1 MFPLVMKAQ
10 LVPRSQA
17 AVWLKLEVK
26 LPEIRNKPVWSVKLL
41 TVSGDLPQ
49 RPAPACAV
57 EHNGVDIAF
66 LRNAARNINSTVST
80 VQAQGK
86 RQMPRPTGFIL

>member
-10 LVPRSQA
+10 LVPKSQA
-17 AVWLKLEVK
+17 AGWLKLEVK
-26 LPEIRNKPVWSVKLL
+26 LPEIRNKPVWSMKL

-57 EHNGVDIAF
+57 KHNGVDIAF
-66 LRNAARNINSTVST
+66 LRNAARNITSTVST

-86 RQMPRPTGFIL
+86 RQMPHPTGFIL